1 MSTPPFSAV
10 VEAATGR
17 LDPATSTIERHLSD
31 MRGFYGDADA
41 EARLLAGGDPVVYEV
56 FQYDVTEATGEL
68 FVCTTVLRPGRVG
81 DEYFMTKGHYH
92 QVRDRAEV
100 YFGLKGH
107 GMLLLQTEEG
117 AFTATEMGPG
127 TVAYVPPCWGHRT
140 VNTGDEDFVFLA
152 VYPGD
157 AGHDY
162 GSIETTGFARRVV
175 GVDGTPTLTDNA
187 EFAR

>member
-17 LDPATSTIERHLSD
+17 LEPATSHIERRLSD
-31 MRGFYGDADA
+31 MRGFYGDAGA
-41 EARLLAGGDPVVYEV
+41 EAALAEQDPIVYEV
-56 FQYDVTEATGEL
+56 FQYDVEESLGEL
-68 FVCTTVLRPGRVG
+68 FTCTTVLRPGRVG

-92 QVRDRAEV
+92 EVRDRAEV
-100 YFGLKGH
+100 YFGLKGR
-107 GMLLLQTEEG
+107 GLLLLQTEGGE
-117 AFTATEMGPG
+117 FTSTEMAPG
-127 TVAYVPPCWGHRT
+127 TVAYVPPAWGHRT
-140 VNTGDEDFVFLA
+140 VNTGGEDFVFLA

-175 GVDGTPTLTDNA
+175 ARDGAPDLVDNEA
-187 EFAR
+187 FRR